1 MRDEHNNEEKE
12 TDNIHSQN
20 KAGGR
25 IQIFR
30 SNIINISVKILKW
43 QNTQGQ
49 VIVMCMMTDF
59 TLAGCS
65 AIRLCQTWG
74 QQTVRR
80 AGWCPERQRQFLK
93 HRWDL

>member
-25 IQIFR
+25 IQIFYHR
-30 SNIINISVKILKW
+30 SNIINISVELLKW

-49 VIVMCMMTDF
+49 LIVM
-59 TLAGCS
+59 
-65 AIRLCQTWG
+65 
-74 QQTVRR
+74 
-80 AGWCPERQRQFLK
+80 
-93 HRWDL
+93 